1 MGCDC
6 KNVQR
11 PEEDTILSFFN
22 HKLKEQKFDF
32 TIKSYKENYDLIAKK
47 SGNNFKRLCKKE
59 VIRMKFVKLLRKEE
73 KNLIENNEIKEGDI
87 KKILYYIII
96 STLLIDKK
104 MDEYPENDI
113 AIESIYEDIKQYNL
127 ISLKRELLEFGYDLI
142 NIKFTD
148 VNNEK
153 IIIYYISRL
162 FCLCFTNFFD
172 ANNYIFIKAFIE
184 KIKIII
190 DNNNFIDEEEK
201 YIFTKDNLLTLGEY
215 FHYNNNTFFD
225 ETVHDLMIRLSAMT
239 LNYCHDFFIN
249 NLHLIKDTI
258 NKNVRN
264 AYCKIMNYNEY
275 NNYIDNNN
283 QNNNI
288 KLEIIK
294 SDNIN
299 NDIIYKDI
307 KSIFESLYYILKE
320 IIQDIFSGKNT
331 IIALGN
337 QLIEKNN
344 ENYQFNNIIMFIIF
358 YACCIKDDEKLIL
371 CFMEYI
377 TYLCMNKEQIIIKDN
392 NNIFNDIALNS
403 YYFVYKNEQISKQYI
418 SLLTQI
424 FIMEMEMENF
434 DNNQILLSKL
444 IQIYQKKENN
454 KMNKLFFYFILHI
467 SRHYKDMINSNNN
480 NKNIINNDNKFNDI
494 IKNIFFNLNN
504 LIKTYFINNINGVP
518 SSIKEKGVMINTNNY
533 YNLSTN
539 NATSNIYNNDSNTNI
554 LKIPLTIYDIIITNI
569 FGFNDI
575 KNELIDIIEFYIYF
589 HSFIINN
596 MNISLLINDFT
607 KREKI
612 YCNLFKIITKIEN
625 IIIQESF
632 EKNNLIIIKFNTDK
646 NENNKQINYIN
657 DIISSIQII
666 LKINELNDSTNNIQ
680 DCYIFYKSLEK
691 NIQTF
696 LELKISNNFS
706 IESLHLKIIYSIIFF
721 ILSQFIRLI
730 NIPNSITKHNTDII
744 NTIKQSQEKIGNFLS
759 SINISNFIVLN
770 NLSDNQ
776 NYNYLKE
783 LFSSENNE
791 NFEINVDIF
800 KQIMDIIYSK
810 LYGKNTSLNIFFDNQ
825 ILNSKYF
832 YNVNNS
838 FDKTLS
844 KLDDNITEVKEN
856 SVINQYKDNLE
867 ENFIEDISINM
878 LEQKKKVNSINDIN
892 NNTFIK
898 SKSNI
903 KVPSEDENIISNDI
917 LLTNNYTN
925 DDNQFQNIKI

>member
-215 FHYNNNTFFD
+215 FHYNNNTFFN

-632 EKNNLIIIKFNTDK
+632 EKNNLINTDK

-903 KVPSEDENIISNDI
+903 KVPSEDENIMSKDI

>member
-142 NIKFTD
+142 IIKFTD

-172 ANNYIFIKAFIE
+172 ANNYIFIKAYIE

-480 NKNIINNDNKFNDI
+480 NKNLINNDNKFNDI

-632 EKNNLIIIKFNTDK
+632 EKNNLINTDK

>member
-215 FHYNNNTFFD
+215 FHYNNNTFFN

-275 NNYIDNNN
+275 NNYIENNN

-632 EKNNLIIIKFNTDK
+632 EKNNLINTDK

>member
-96 STLLIDKK
+96 STLLTDKK

-215 FHYNNNTFFD
+215 FHYNNNTFFN

-403 YYFVYKNEQISKQYI
+403 YYFIYKNEQISKQYI

-632 EKNNLIIIKFNTDK
+632 EKNNLINTDK

>member
-434 DNNQILLSKL
+434 DDNQILLSKL

-612 YCNLFKIITKIEN
+612 YCNLFKIFTKIEN

-632 EKNNLIIIKFNTDK
+632 EKNNLINTDK

>member
-190 DNNNFIDEEEK
+190 DSNNFIDDEEK

-215 FHYNNNTFFD
+215 FHYNNNTFFN

-632 EKNNLIIIKFNTDK
+632 EKNNLINTDK

-903 KVPSEDENIISNDI
+903 KFPSEDENIISNDI

>member
-215 FHYNNNTFFD
+215 FHYNNNTFFN

-294 SDNIN
+294 SDIN

-596 MNISLLINDFT
+596 MNISSLINDFT

-632 EKNNLIIIKFNTDK
+632 EKNNLINTDK

>member
-148 VNNEK
+148 VNEK

-190 DNNNFIDEEEK
+190 DSNNFIDDEEK

-632 EKNNLIIIKFNTDK
+632 EKNNLINTDK

>member
-190 DNNNFIDEEEK
+190 DSNNFIDDEEK

-215 FHYNNNTFFD
+215 FHYNNNTFFN

-299 NDIIYKDI
+299 DDIIYKDI

-632 EKNNLIIIKFNTDK
+632 EKNNLINTDK

-925 DDNQFQNIKI
+925 DDYQFQNIKI

>member
-1 MGCDC
+1 
-6 KNVQR
+6 
-11 PEEDTILSFFN
+11 
-22 HKLKEQKFDF
+22 
-32 TIKSYKENYDLIAKK
+32 
-47 SGNNFKRLCKKE
+47 
-59 VIRMKFVKLLRKEE
+59 MKFVKLLRKEE

-215 FHYNNNTFFD
+215 FHYNNNTFFN

-632 EKNNLIIIKFNTDK
+632 EKNNLINTDK

>member
-87 KKILYYIII
+87 KKILFYIII

-215 FHYNNNTFFD
+215 FHYNNNTFFN

-275 NNYIDNNN
+275 NNYIENNN

-480 NKNIINNDNKFNDI
+480 KNIINNDNKFNDI

-632 EKNNLIIIKFNTDK
+632 EKNNLINTDK

>member
-22 HKLKEQKFDF
+22 HKLKEQTFDF

-294 SDNIN
+294 SDNN
-299 NDIIYKDI
+299 IIYKDI

-467 SRHYKDMINSNNN
+467 SRHYKDMINSNN

-878 LEQKKKVNSINDIN
+878 LEKKKKVNSINDIN

-903 KVPSEDENIISNDI
+903 KFPSEDENIISNDI

>member
-215 FHYNNNTFFD
+215 FHYNNNTFFN

-344 ENYQFNNIIMFIIF
+344 ENYQFNNIIIFIIF

-632 EKNNLIIIKFNTDK
+632 EKNNLINTDK

>member
-190 DNNNFIDEEEK
+190 DSNNFIDEEEK

-215 FHYNNNTFFD
+215 FHYNNNTFFN

-249 NLHLIKDTI
+249 NLQLIRDTI

-632 EKNNLIIIKFNTDK
+632 EKNNLINTDK

>member
-215 FHYNNNTFFD
+215 FHYNNNTFFN

-632 EKNNLIIIKFNTDK
+632 EKNNLINTDK

-903 KVPSEDENIISNDI
+903 KFPSEDENIISNDI

>member
-215 FHYNNNTFFD
+215 FHYNNNTFFN

-632 EKNNLIIIKFNTDK
+632 EKNNLINTDK

>member
-32 TIKSYKENYDLIAKK
+32 TIISYKENYDLIAKK

-215 FHYNNNTFFD
+215 FHYNNNTFFN

-358 YACCIKDDEKLIL
+358 YVCCIKDDEKLIL

-632 EKNNLIIIKFNTDK
+632 EKNNLINTDK

-706 IESLHLKIIYSIIFF
+706 IESLHLKIIYSTIFF

>member
-190 DNNNFIDEEEK
+190 DSNNFIDLEEK

-264 AYCKIMNYNEY
+264 TYCKIMNYNEY
-275 NNYIDNNN
+275 NNYIENNN

-424 FIMEMEMENF
+424 LIMEMEMENF
-434 DNNQILLSKL
+434 DDKQILLSKL

-632 EKNNLIIIKFNTDK
+632 EKNNLINTDK

>member
-215 FHYNNNTFFD
+215 FHYNNNTFFN

-275 NNYIDNNN
+275 NNYIENNN

-371 CFMEYI
+371 CFMEYL

-632 EKNNLIIIKFNTDK
+632 EKNNLINTDK

>member
-190 DNNNFIDEEEK
+190 DSNNFIDDEEK

-215 FHYNNNTFFD
+215 FHYNNNTFFN

-632 EKNNLIIIKFNTDK
+632 EKNNLINTDK

>member
-632 EKNNLIIIKFNTDK
+632 EKNNLINTDK

>member
-96 STLLIDKK
+96 STLLTDKK

-215 FHYNNNTFFD
+215 FHYNNNTFFN

-494 IKNIFFNLNN
+494 IKNIFFNLND

-575 KNELIDIIEFYIYF
+575 KNKLIDIIEFYIYL

-632 EKNNLIIIKFNTDK
+632 EKNNLINTDK

>member
-539 NATSNIYNNDSNTNI
+539 NATSNIYNNDLNTNI

-632 EKNNLIIIKFNTDK
+632 EKNNLINTDK

-810 LYGKNTSLNIFFDNQ
+810 LYGKNTSLKIFFDNQ

-903 KVPSEDENIISNDI
+903 KFPSEDENIISNDI

-925 DDNQFQNIKI
+925 DDNQYQNIKI

>member
-215 FHYNNNTFFD
+215 FHYNNNTFFN

-371 CFMEYI
+371 CFMEYL

-632 EKNNLIIIKFNTDK
+632 EKNNLINTDK

>member
-190 DNNNFIDEEEK
+190 DSNNFIDEEEK

-215 FHYNNNTFFD
+215 FHYNNNTFFN

-625 IIIQESF
+625 IIIQESL
-632 EKNNLIIIKFNTDK
+632 EKNNLINTDK

-867 ENFIEDISINM
+867 ENFIEDIAINM

-925 DDNQFQNIKI
+925 DDYQFQNIKI

>member
-190 DNNNFIDEEEK
+190 DNNNFIDDEEK

-215 FHYNNNTFFD
+215 FHYNNNTFFN

-467 SRHYKDMINSNNN
+467 SRYYKDMINSNNN

-632 EKNNLIIIKFNTDK
+632 EKNNLINTDK

-706 IESLHLKIIYSIIFF
+706 IESLHLKIIYSTIFF
-721 ILSQFIRLI
+721 TLSQFIRLI

>member
-215 FHYNNNTFFD
+215 FHYNNNTFFN

-358 YACCIKDDEKLIL
+358 YVCCIKDDEKLIL

-632 EKNNLIIIKFNTDK
+632 EKNNLINTDK

-903 KVPSEDENIISNDI
+903 KFPSEDENIISNDI

>member
-215 FHYNNNTFFD
+215 FHYNNNTFFN

-504 LIKTYFINNINGVP
+504 LINTYFINNINGVP

-632 EKNNLIIIKFNTDK
+632 EKNNLINTDK

>member
-32 TIKSYKENYDLIAKK
+32 TIKSYKENYDLITKK

-96 STLLIDKK
+96 STLLTDKK

-215 FHYNNNTFFD
+215 FHYNNNTFFN

-403 YYFVYKNEQISKQYI
+403 YYFIYKNEQISKQYI

-632 EKNNLIIIKFNTDK
+632 EKNNLINTDK

>member
-190 DNNNFIDEEEK
+190 DSNNFIDEEEK

-215 FHYNNNTFFD
+215 FHYNNNTFFN

-275 NNYIDNNN
+275 NNYIENNN

-625 IIIQESF
+625 IIIQESL
-632 EKNNLIIIKFNTDK
+632 EKNNLINTDK

-867 ENFIEDISINM
+867 ENFIEDIAINM

-925 DDNQFQNIKI
+925 DDYQFQNIKI

>member
-142 NIKFTD
+142 IIKFTD

-275 NNYIDNNN
+275 NNYIENNN

-632 EKNNLIIIKFNTDK
+632 EKNNLINTDK